1 VPRQAQTRRR
11 NASGKCSETARVQL
25 RQALWSSYFHR
36 FYGGRHKGY
45 VSPVFAPITLDG
57 ALEMLQTMS
66 NATPVNDRP
75 RRDLVRRCVSQML
88 LCGHQPD
95 LRFKD
100 MLVDSALGVE
110 VPSARKRAAPPVAV
124 RRAAADDDEQMAQ
137 AKDRLVSWGEQEF
150 DVPGALQRR
159 TPSLEEQLGNA
170 GPGQNVITLPTQIVH
185 RGDAYTAEKE
195 GYFRLALRDV
205 ETSLNPVNWHQLG
218 AFFLRTERE
227 RPDPGPKSHRAPW
240 QGVLAE
246 DFAVDWNGFN
256 TYVFRQKL
264 KIDYIVAPDVVRADY
279 SLMYEQDD
287 QIELN
292 EGFFD
297 ARPIQGAQGW
307 IHSRMSKTVRFSSSI
322 LNLLAP
328 AILAMYL
335 DDKTAGFTYLIETRI
350 GAPRSR
356 RQRR

>member
-11 NASGKCSETARVQL
+11 HASGKCSETARVQL

-45 VSPVFAPITLDG
+45 VSPVFAPITLDS

-66 NATPVNDRP
+66 NGATPANDRP
-75 RRDLVRRCVSQML
+75 RPDLVRRCVSQML

-95 LRFKD
+95 RRF
-100 MLVDSALGVE
+100 MNVLIDSARGVE
-110 VPSARKRAAPPVAV
+110 VPASRKRAAPRVAG
-124 RRAAADDDEQMAQ
+124 RRAAGDDDEEMAQ
-137 AKDRLVSWGEQEF
+137 AKELLVSWGEQEF

-159 TPSLEEQLGNA
+159 TPSLEEQLSNA
-170 GPGQNVITLPTQIVH
+170 GPRQNVMTLPTQIVH
-185 RGDAYTAEKE
+185 RGDAYTVEKE

-205 ETSLNPVNWHQLG
+205 GPSLNPVNWHQLG
-218 AFFLRTERE
+218 EFFMRTQRE

-246 DFAVDWNGFN
+246 DFVVDWNGFN
-256 TYVFRQKL
+256 SYVFRQKL
-264 KIDYIVAPDVVRADY
+264 KVDYSVAPDVVRADY

-307 IHSRMSKTVRFSSSI
+307 IHSRMSKTVRFGSSI

-328 AILAMYL
+328 AILAMFL
-335 DDKTAGFTYLIETRI
+335 DDKTAGFTHLIESRI
-350 GAPRSR
+350 GG
-356 RQRR
+356 Q